1 MKQNLLSISANALG
15 TCLMRVNN
23 DVSFES
29 LLENCKK
36 CTPKQI
42 TLYQSSLKLF
52 KTLNENIDDLNFEQV
67 TVIDQIRCSTRQLNF
82 EIERNNAFK
91 IGMNTTS
98 NKFNSLSKMIS
109 LGLLNLTF
117 VHYKKLAKLQF
128 LKYGKT

>member
-98 NKFNSLSKMIS
+98 NKFYSLSKIIS
-109 LGLLNLTF
+109 LGMLNLTF
-117 VHYKKLAKLQF
+117 VH
-128 LKYGKT
+128 